1 MTTFFKISSECQEN
15 TGPKIGGG
23 VYMPNSMA
31 WPIDKSGSPLL
42 HLLTLP
48 SDLVNRFVSVGLPS
62 NHCISVFIPYKPG
75 EVEHLIDLARKD
87 GTARI
92 FLYESTIK
100 LRQECKTPL
109 LPAKVME
116 IYETDDDEEGEFSD
130 EIDNKIGG
138 HGIWLQNRIEIPNK
152 TFLLQL
158 LGATMN
164 QNWPSHQGILM
175 GGVGYL
181 FVSTQFDSTTTNNIG
196 EFKLQYT

>member
-1 MTTFFKISSECQEN
+1 MATFFKIGAECQEN
-15 TGPKIGGG
+15 TAPKIGGG
-23 VYMPNSMA
+23 VFLPNSMA
-31 WPIDKSGSPLL
+31 WPLDKSGLPLL

-48 SDLVNRFVSVGLPS
+48 SELVNQFVTLDLPS

-87 GTARI
+87 GTAKVL
-92 FLYESTIK
+92 LYESTTG

-116 IYETDDDEEGEFSD
+116 IYETDDDEEDEFSD

-138 HGIWLQNRIEIPNK
+138 HGIWLQNRIEIPGK
-152 TFLLQL
+152 VFLLQV

-181 FVSTQFDSTTTNNIG
+181 FVSNQFDSASTDIG
-196 EFKLQYT
+196 EFILQYT